1 MSLHHSEE
9 THRQLVERLQ
19 SVTGKDLREWVNAL
33 ENGPSLLRFDEK
45 VNWLRDEFNIAHG
58 HATAIVHE
66 YDKKRAARKLM

>member
-9 THRQLVERLQ
+9 THRQLVERIP
-19 SVTGKDLREWVNAL
+19 SVTGKNLSEWFSTL

-45 VNWLRDEFNIAHG
+45 VNWLRDQFSVAHG

-66 YDKKRAARKLM
+66 YDKKRAAHKLK